1 MFEFPNDDN
10 HYWHSEGRQM
20 NKLLDRFLNYIA
32 VDTQSKGNVRQV
44 PSTEGQ
50 LRLADRL
57 CEELYDLGLRD
68 ISCSEHGIVM
78 ATLPATVSWPVP
90 VIGFISHVDT
100 SPDFTGKNVSPQVI
114 ENYRGGDIALGI
126 GDEILSPVMFP
137 VLHELHGHTL
147 ITTDGKT
154 LLGADDKAGV
164 AEIMTALARLIE
176 GKRPHGEIRVA
187 FTPDE
192 EIGKGVHFFDV
203 AAFGADWAYT
213 VDGSGLGEFE
223 YENFNAA
230 SVTVKITG
238 NNVHPGTAKGVMV
251 NALDLA
257 TRFHQALPPE
267 EVPEKTAG
275 YEGFYHLH
283 GIKGA
288 VDRAEM
294 HYIIRDF
301 DHDSFARRKTLM
313 QDIAQRIQ
321 QSLPHSALIE
331 LVIEDS
337 YFNMREK
344 VEACPQSIDLAL
356 QAMRDCDINPLVK
369 PIRGGT
375 DGSQL
380 SYMGLPCPNLFT
392 GGYNYHGRHEFAS
405 LDNME
410 KAVQVI
416 ERIAT
421 LTAEQAKTTC

>member
-1 MFEFPNDDN
+1 
-10 HYWHSEGRQM
+10 M
-20 NKLLDRFLNYIA
+20 NKLLDRFLNYVS

-50 LRLADRL
+50 MRLAYQL
-57 CEELYDLGLRD
+57 CEELNDLGLHD

-78 ATLPATVSWPVP
+78 ATLPATVDWPVP

-114 ENYRGGDIALGI
+114 ENYRGGDIALGM

-164 AEIMTALARLIE
+164 AEIMTALARLVE
-176 GKRPHGEIRVA
+176 GKQPHGEIRVA

-203 AAFGADWAYT
+203 AAFAADWAYT

-257 TRFHQALPPE
+257 MRFHQALPQD
-267 EVPEKTAG
+267 EVPEKTSG

-294 HYIIRDF
+294 HYILRDF
-301 DHDSFARRKTLM
+301 DRQNFARRKQVM
-313 QDIAQRIQ
+313 QDIAQTLR
-321 QSLPHSALIE
+321 QSQPRSAQIE
-331 LVIEDS
+331 LIIEDS

-344 VEACPQSIDLAL
+344 VEACPQTIELAL
-356 QAMRDCDINPLVK
+356 QAMRDCEITPLVK

-405 LDNME
+405 LNNME

-416 ERIAT
+416 TRIAT
-421 LTAEQAKTTC
+421 LTAEQAKGN